1 MTTAGKVRR
10 AKGRSDRLMTATR
23 HVHVEC
29 EVRLVSNWP
38 SCLCGG
44 CSASLGT
51 SPRRVARDMHAK
63 GDS

>member
-29 EVRLVSNWP
+29 EVRRQARQQL
-38 SCLCGG
+38 
-44 CSASLGT
+44 AIMSL
-51 SPRRVARDMHAK
+51 RRLLSLARDFSETGSKRHARK
-63 GDS
+63 R